1 MSLAILIR
9 LGEMR
14 VPAGAYYGAQ
24 TARAV
29 ENFPISNLRF
39 PRQFI
44 RAVGLIK
51 QHAAKAN
58 AALGLLPSNIADA
71 VQTAAQEIVEGKL
84 DAHFVVDVFQTG
96 SGTSTNMNANEVIA
110 NRAMEFLGCGK
121 GDKLVHPNDHVNC
134 GQSSND
140 VIPSAIHIAALE
152 GIVFQLRPALSEL
165 HESLRTKAQQFGGI
179 IKIGRT
185 HLQDATPIRLGQ
197 EFSGYASQIEHGLAR
212 LKNVE
217 PHLGELALG
226 GTAVGTGINTHPD
239 FAQLVIEGVSR
250 ETGLN
255 LRKAPNHFE
264 AQAARDACVEAS
276 GALKV
281 VAVSRLTNLRQ
292 DISFR
297 LDTSGDKFVIE
308 LDGQETNN
316 RGIAGELILRRAE
329 KLKNRFGDDVRIGR
343 FAGFDLFLRPSF
355 NNTVDVV
362 VRGKNSYAA
371 RVTDTALG
379 TIRSLEA
386 TVQGF
391 EERAVKL
398 DADIADAH
406 KRIKE
411 LETKVGTPFEKE
423 EHYQSL
429 CRRQSEIEEQLDL
442 TKNQAPS
449 QVEAE
454 SPDGNTQGKSET
466 QNVTETV
473 RMKRRAGVTV

>member
-1 MSLAILIR
+1 MNNEFRIESDSM
-9 LGEMR
+9 GEMR
-14 VPAGAYYGAQ
+14 VPAAAYYGAQ

-58 AALGLLPSNIADA
+58 FALGSLPPNIGDA
-71 VQTAAQEIVEGKL
+71 IQAAAQEVVEGKL
-84 DAHFVVDVFQTG
+84 DAQFVVDVFQTG

-110 NRAMEFLGCGK
+110 NRATELLGGGK

-140 VIPSAIHIAALE
+140 VIPSAIHIAALD

-165 HESLRTKAQQFGGI
+165 HEALRKKAQQFGGI

-239 FAQLVIEGVSR
+239 FARLVIEGVSR
-250 ETGLN
+250 ETGLD
-255 LRKAPNHFE
+255 LREAPNHFE

-276 GALKV
+276 GALKT
-281 VAVSRLTNLRQ
+281 VAVSLIKIANDIRWLGSGPRLGLGELKLPATQPGSSIMPGKVNPVMCEMVMQVGAQVIGNDAVITFGGTSGNFELNTMMPLIAYDLLQSIELLSNASRVFARRCVDGLEADVERCQ
-292 DISFR
+292 GNIELSLAMCTAFAPAVGYDKAAEIAKVAYETGRTVRDVAMEITGFDKAR
-297 LDTSGDKFVIE
+297 LDQL
-308 LDGQETNN
+308 LDPRKQTGPE
-316 RGIAGELILRRAE
+316 
-329 KLKNRFGDDVRIGR
+329 
-343 FAGFDLFLRPSF
+343 
-355 NNTVDVV
+355 
-362 VRGKNSYAA
+362 
-371 RVTDTALG
+371 
-379 TIRSLEA
+379 
-386 TVQGF
+386 
-391 EERAVKL
+391 
-398 DADIADAH
+398 
-406 KRIKE
+406 
-411 LETKVGTPFEKE
+411 
-423 EHYQSL
+423 
-429 CRRQSEIEEQLDL
+429 
-442 TKNQAPS
+442 PS
-449 QVEAE
+449 QEF
-454 SPDGNTQGKSET
+454 S
-466 QNVTETV
+466 
-473 RMKRRAGVTV
+473 AGD

>member
-1 MSLAILIR
+1 MNSEFRIESDSM
-9 LGEMR
+9 GEMR

-58 AALGLLPSNIADA
+58 VALGSLPPNIADA
-71 VQTAAQEIVEGKL
+71 VQTAAQEVVEGKL

-110 NRAMEFLGCGK
+110 NRATELLGGGK

-152 GIVFQLRPALSEL
+152 GIVSQLRPALSEL

-217 PHLGELALG
+217 AHLGELALG

-239 FAQLVIEGVSR
+239 FARLVIEGVSR
-250 ETGLN
+250 EAGLD
-255 LRKAPNHFE
+255 LRETANHFE
-264 AQAARDACVEAS
+264 AQGARDACVEAS
-276 GALKV
+276 GALKA
-281 VAVSRLTNLRQ
+281 VAVSLIKIANDIRWLGSGPRLGIGELKLPATQPGSSIMPGKVNPVICEMLMQVGAQVIGNDAVITFGGTSGNFELNTMMPLIAYDLLQSIELLSNASRVFARRCVDGLEADVERCQ
-292 DISFR
+292 GNIQLSLAMCTALAPAVGYDKAAEIAKVAYETGRTVRDVAMEMTGFDEAR
-297 LDTSGDKFVIE
+297 LDRLLDPRNQTGSKPDQEFSAGD
-308 LDGQETNN
+308 
-316 RGIAGELILRRAE
+316 
-329 KLKNRFGDDVRIGR
+329 
-343 FAGFDLFLRPSF
+343 
-355 NNTVDVV
+355 
-362 VRGKNSYAA
+362 
-371 RVTDTALG
+371 
-379 TIRSLEA
+379 
-386 TVQGF
+386 
-391 EERAVKL
+391 
-398 DADIADAH
+398 
-406 KRIKE
+406 
-411 LETKVGTPFEKE
+411 
-423 EHYQSL
+423 
-429 CRRQSEIEEQLDL
+429 
-442 TKNQAPS
+442 
-449 QVEAE
+449 
-454 SPDGNTQGKSET
+454 
-466 QNVTETV
+466 
-473 RMKRRAGVTV
+473 

>member
-1 MSLAILIR
+1 MNSKFRIESDSM
-9 LGEMR
+9 GEMR
-14 VPAGAYYGAQ
+14 VPASAYYGAQ

-29 ENFPISNLRF
+29 ENFPISDLRF
-39 PRQFI
+39 PRRFI

-51 QHAAKAN
+51 QHAAKTN

-71 VQTAAQEIVEGKL
+71 IQAAAQEVVEGKL

-110 NRAMEFLGCGK
+110 NRAMELLGGGK

-165 HESLRTKAQQFGGI
+165 LESLRAKVQQFGGI

-239 FAQLVIEGVSR
+239 FARLVIEGVSR
-250 ETGLN
+250 ETGLD
-255 LRKAPNHFE
+255 LREAPNHFE

-281 VAVSRLTNLRQ
+281 AGVSLIKIANDIRWLGSGPRLGLGELKLPATQPGSSIMPGKVNPVMCEMVMQVGAQVIGNDAVITFGGTSGNFELNTMMPLIAYDLLQSIELLSNASRVFAQRCVDGLEADVERCQSNIELSLAMCTALAPAVGYNKAAEIAKVAYESGRTVRDVAMAMTAF
-292 DISFR
+292 DKAR
-297 LDTSGDKFVIE
+297 LDQL
-308 LDGQETNN
+308 LDP
-316 RGIAGELILRRAE
+316 RHLAGL
-329 KLKNRFGDDVRIGR
+329 
-343 FAGFDLFLRPSF
+343 
-355 NNTVDVV
+355 
-362 VRGKNSYAA
+362 
-371 RVTDTALG
+371 
-379 TIRSLEA
+379 
-386 TVQGF
+386 
-391 EERAVKL
+391 
-398 DADIADAH
+398 
-406 KRIKE
+406 
-411 LETKVGTPFEKE
+411 
-423 EHYQSL
+423 
-429 CRRQSEIEEQLDL
+429 
-442 TKNQAPS
+442 
-449 QVEAE
+449 
-454 SPDGNTQGKSET
+454 
-466 QNVTETV
+466 
-473 RMKRRAGVTV
+473 

>member
-1 MSLAILIR
+1 M
-9 LGEMR
+9 GEMR

-51 QHAAKAN
+51 KHAARAN
-58 AALGLLPSNIADA
+58 AALGVLPPKIGDA
-71 VQTAAQEIVEGKL
+71 IQAAAQEVVEGKL

-110 NRAMEFLGCGK
+110 NRATELLGGGK
-121 GDKLVHPNDHVNC
+121 GDKLVHPNDHVNY

-140 VIPSAIHIAALE
+140 VIPSAIHIAAIE

-165 HESLRTKAQQFGGI
+165 HEALRKKAQQFGGI

-217 PHLGELALG
+217 AHLGELALG

-239 FAQLVIEGVSR
+239 FARLVIEGVSR
-250 ETGLN
+250 ETGLD
-255 LRKAPNHFE
+255 LREAANHFE

-281 VAVSRLTNLRQ
+281 VAVSLIKIANDIRWLGSGPRLGLGELKLPATQPGSSIMPGKVNPVICEMVLQVSAQVIGNDAVITFAGASGNFELNTMMPLIAYDLLQSIELLSNASGVFARRCVDGLEADVERCQ
-292 DISFR
+292 GNIELSLAMCTALAPVVGYDKAAEIAKEAYETGRTVREVAMEMTGFDKAR
-297 LDTSGDKFVIE
+297 LDQL
-308 LDGQETNN
+308 LD
-316 RGIAGELILRRAE
+316 
-329 KLKNRFGDDVRIGR
+329 
-343 FAGFDLFLRPSF
+343 PS
-355 NNTVDVV
+355 
-362 VRGKNSYAA
+362 
-371 RVTDTALG
+371 
-379 TIRSLEA
+379 
-386 TVQGF
+386 
-391 EERAVKL
+391 
-398 DADIADAH
+398 
-406 KRIKE
+406 
-411 LETKVGTPFEKE
+411 
-423 EHYQSL
+423 
-429 CRRQSEIEEQLDL
+429 
-442 TKNQAPS
+442 NQTGSKP
-449 QVEAE
+449 
-454 SPDGNTQGKSET
+454 G
-466 QNVTETV
+466 
-473 RMKRRAGVTV
+473 